1 MAQPLSEHDEDF
13 GSLDDFAPEQAA
25 VQPSHADFAPEEPA
39 VQPRYGDF
47 APEQPAVQPRYADF
61 APEQPAVK
69 PRYADFEP
77 LALPP
82 EDTQRDAGD
91 AHSWFVGILVLLIVG
106 GVWLGLR
113 AIPPAAAPSEVTA
126 KQIASATV
134 ERQPIERP
142 GIVPAV
148 PSSSQPDRAV
158 SVDRNALPVEKPRS
172 APVDVPRSA
181 PVEKPRSASVEA
193 PRSAPVEAPRSAP
206 VEKPRS
212 ASAAPRSAPV
222 EKPPSA
228 SVEKPRSAPVAG
240 SPGKVVERPSP
251 PPSPADASQ
260 VSPPM
265 PRPATAPA
273 PSPPLPVPTGEE
285 APSAL
290 VAAPEPAPAS
300 PPATTEPR
308 SPGGAPRSGG
318 EDADRVAI
326 QDLLGR
332 YRTAFGDLD
341 VAGVQQVWPSVNQRS
356 LERAFRQLEGQDLFF
371 FSCTIGVAGRRAE
384 AACVGS
390 STFIP
395 TVGNHSPQS
404 GPSQWNFKL
413 SKTSAGPWLI
423 DEAQAR

>member
-13 GSLDDFAPEQAA
+13 GSLDDFAPEQPA
-25 VQPSHADFAPEEPA
+25 VQPSHADFAPEQPG
-39 VQPRYGDF
+39 VQPRHADF

-61 APEQPAVK
+61 APEQPAVQ

-82 EDTQRDAGD
+82 ADTRRDAGD

-126 KQIASATV
+126 KPASSTV

-148 PSSSQPDRAV
+148 PSSSEPDRAV
-158 SVDRNALPVEKPRS
+158 SVDRSALAVEE
-172 APVDVPRSA
+172 PRSA
-181 PVEKPRSASVEA
+181 PVEK

-206 VEKPRS
+206 V
-212 ASAAPRSAPV
+212 
-222 EKPPSA
+222 
-228 SVEKPRSAPVAG
+228 AG
-240 SPGKVVERPSP
+240 SPGRVVERPSP

-285 APSAL
+285 VPSPL

-300 PPATTEPR
+300 PPATTELS
-308 SPGGAPRSGG
+308 SPGGASRSGA

-341 VAGVQQVWPSVNQRS
+341 VSGVRQVWPSVNQRS
-356 LERAFRQLEGQDLFF
+356 LERAFRQLEGQDLYF

-395 TVGNHSPQS
+395 TVGNRSPQS

>member
-13 GSLDDFAPEQAA
+13 GSLDDFAPEQPA
-25 VQPSHADFAPEEPA
+25 VEARHADFAPEQLA
-39 VQPRYGDF
+39 VDF
-47 APEQPAVQPRYADF
+47 APELLAVQPIHADLEPV
-61 APEQPAVK
+61 ALQPA
-69 PRYADFEP
+69 
-77 LALPP
+77 
-82 EDTQRDAGD
+82 DTRRDAGD
-91 AHSWFVGILVLLIVG
+91 ARSWFGGILVLLIFG
-106 GVWLGLR
+106 GAWLGLR
-113 AIPPAAAPSEVTA
+113 AIPPAAAPSETTA
-126 KQIASATV
+126 EKIASSTV
-134 ERQPIERP
+134 ERQPIAP

-148 PSSSQPDRAV
+148 PPSSQPDRAV
-158 SVDRNALPVEKPRS
+158 SVDRSALPVEKPR
-172 APVDVPRSA
+172 PA
-181 PVEKPRSASVEA
+181 PVEKPRPA
-193 PRSAPVEAPRSAP
+193 PP
-206 VEKPRS
+206 VEKPR
-212 ASAAPRSAPV
+212 
-222 EKPPSA
+222 SA
-228 SVEKPRSAPVAG
+228 SVEKPRSAPVGVPRSAPVEQPRSAPVAG
-240 SPGKVVERPSP
+240 SPAKVVERPSP

-285 APSAL
+285 VPSAF

-300 PPATTEPR
+300 PPATTEP
-308 SPGGAPRSGG
+308 SPPGAASRSGG

-341 VAGVQQVWPSVNQRS
+341 VAGVRQVWPSVNQRS

-371 FSCTIGVAGRRAE
+371 FSCTIGVTGRRAE

-395 TVGNHSPQS
+395 TVGNRSPQS

-423 DEAQAR
+423 EEAQAR

>member
-13 GSLDDFAPEQAA
+13 GSLDDFAPEQPA
-25 VQPSHADFAPEEPA
+25 VQPSHADFAPE
-39 VQPRYGDF
+39 
-47 APEQPAVQPRYADF
+47 QPAVQPIHADLDPV
-61 APEQPAVK
+61 ALRPA
-69 PRYADFEP
+69 
-77 LALPP
+77 
-82 EDTQRDAGD
+82 DTRRDAGD
-91 AHSWFVGILVLLIVG
+91 ARSWFVGILVLLIVG

-113 AIPPAAAPSEVTA
+113 AIPPAAAPSEMTA
-126 KQIASATV
+126 EKIASSTV
-134 ERQPIERP
+134 ELQPIEAP

-148 PSSSQPDRAV
+148 PPSSQPDRAV
-158 SVDRNALPVEKPRS
+158 SVDRSSASVEKPRS
-172 APVDVPRSA
+172 ASVENPRSAPVEKPRSA
-181 PVEKPRSASVEA
+181 PVEKPRSASVEK
-193 PRSAPVEAPRSAP
+193 PRSAP
-206 VEKPRS
+206 
-212 ASAAPRSAPV
+212 
-222 EKPPSA
+222 
-228 SVEKPRSAPVAG
+228 VEKPRSAPVAG
-240 SPGKVVERPSP
+240 SPGTVVERPSP

-285 APSAL
+285 VPSAL

-300 PPATTEPR
+300 PPATTEAR
-308 SPGGAPRSGG
+308 SPGGASRSGG

-341 VAGVQQVWPSVNQRS
+341 VAGVRQVWPSVNQRS

-384 AACVGS
+384 AACVGT

-395 TVGNHSPQS
+395 TVGNRSPQS

>member
-13 GSLDDFAPEQAA
+13 GSLDDFAPEQPA
-25 VQPSHADFAPEEPA
+25 VQARHADFAPEQLA
-39 VQPRYGDF
+39 VDF
-47 APEQPAVQPRYADF
+47 APELLAVQPIHADLEPV
-61 APEQPAVK
+61 ALQPA
-69 PRYADFEP
+69 
-77 LALPP
+77 
-82 EDTQRDAGD
+82 DTRRDAGD
-91 AHSWFVGILVLLIVG
+91 ARSWFVGILVPLIVG

-113 AIPPAAAPSEVTA
+113 AIPPAAAPSEMTA
-126 KQIASATV
+126 EKIASSTV
-134 ERQPIERP
+134 ERQPIEAP

-148 PSSSQPDRAV
+148 PSSSEPDRAV
-158 SVDRNALPVEKPRS
+158 SVDRSALPVEKPRP
-172 APVDVPRSA
+172 APVEIPRPAPVEKPRSASVEKPRSA
-181 PVEKPRSASVEA
+181 PVEKPRSA
-193 PRSAPVEAPRSAP
+193 PVET
-206 VEKPRS
+206 
-212 ASAAPRSAPV
+212 
-222 EKPPSA
+222 
-228 SVEKPRSAPVAG
+228 PRSAPVAG

-285 APSAL
+285 VPSAL

-300 PPATTEPR
+300 PPATTEPS
-308 SPGGAPRSGG
+308 SPGGASRSGG

-341 VAGVQQVWPSVNQRS
+341 VAGVRQVWPSVNQRS

-395 TVGNHSPQS
+395 TVGNRSPQS